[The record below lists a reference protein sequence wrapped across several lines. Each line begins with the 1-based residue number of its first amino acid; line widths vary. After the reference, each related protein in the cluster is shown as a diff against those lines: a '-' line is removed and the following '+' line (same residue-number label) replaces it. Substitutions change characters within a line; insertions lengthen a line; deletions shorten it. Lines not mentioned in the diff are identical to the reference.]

1 MNRRFSFS
9 NASFQIPYATAN
21 DLLLDDSDSLERDFF
36 ADEIHD
42 LTFNTPVPNRETTSL
57 QYDYND
63 QIDLQRPHLR
73 QQPEK
78 FNVQYRNKLHD
89 GRESSVNIREAS
101 PTPRASKVVLDFEG
115 SESRSSLTPTPV
127 QRHSTRRS
135 KGRDIINS
143 SSGNPKP
150 QCLPSASTQTAK
162 YDLEPP
168 RTINKSNSKPR
179 KPTRKPSPP
188 QTLGWT
194 RNLTSQEHVHR
205 LPVKRDTTVSRDAT
219 TMDVNNYNNNSY
231 IGLLESDRERPREH
245 DPQSSEVTIT
255 KVHSRPE
262 PSPERGPRLPE
273 PGSGSKFQI
282 EIEPRDMSDA
292 VTPPIREVNEDLQ
305 GKSNEVPISKLSSVI
320 QVGVME
326 KPEALRLKKS
336 KHISSSSSSHS
347 KPART
352 EPVSS
357 SKGKGTTRKRTILT
371 VGQKQKSRKT
381 ENDPTQV
388 ARKRR
393 RLSSVT
399 EESSISESCAEPKPS
414 QGVQMIIESN
424 SSYPRPSDTRL
435 TEGTQDMVA
444 SSLRLQQPAKSDALF
459 DCYYPPSV
467 TDTTGLTP
475 PGNLVPKLTQ
485 QGDTGEVPD
494 EVQDFLSRYA
504 KKYGSGAANPTSN
517 EVTSRSLSS
526 KQSEGGRAVSAL
538 APLPKRRDVHS
549 ETPVA
554 PEIQS
559 VTKSKKRTDVEIET
573 GAEITD
579 TKSSTSVV
587 NETSVDSV
595 RPKQRKSTVMSGR
608 RASVATRDQ
617 VTRHDNSTIV
627 YSNLTTMGGVDHY
640 PEQSHFQEFTSSE
653 ANMVAVTSSTRL
665 RKDNLGQHDVPIYTH
680 LNEYGVGK
688 DLNIVS
694 KPQPEPYSE
703 VDKPVS
709 AVSESS
715 LYYETLGTNFD
726 EELTFEKKDNQHK
739 RVLETH
745 IISKPFKD
753 EKVVMNPKP
762 LVEPRADD
770 MFARKKRD
778 NYLQKGIDLTAHSSR
793 RITKKSGPK
802 LEQASSRQSHVDP
815 SYVDTQ
821 VALKSD
827 SRSVQQKGGKPA
839 RVRVR
844 NSNAPDRGLDD
855 RNSEE
860 ISRTSAHRKTRRKDE
875 AVAFEVK
882 GDPKPIVG
890 DRNRSGKKTNDKPK
904 PAEPPLSSIGSTIV
918 DQITVLGQKVIETLG
933 LFNSQTQEKQRDYDE
948 AAIGVDTSSKDSVGS
963 LEKEQVAK
971 SQPRSPKSVQTAQ
984 SPRKSFHSNLG
995 FAYDDKPS
1003 DKDWI
1008 DHSDYEHHNEVY
1020 SKHESSHRHETRDV
1034 PQIPLKRSATMA
1046 EVQNRSM
1053 EESELLINGRSDD
1066 LVSVDRKTKR
1076 ARISRVSS
1084 SRGRSQ
1090 GPRDGRGQRLKI
1102 RDKQSSSVRAK
1113 NTGRATNKG
1122 VHLSSTGSSQ
1132 TRKTEDDKK
1141 AKKDACGL
1149 TIPVAPTFTSD
1160 LLRQKRIQ
1168 SKTERELARSNNE
1181 DQNDANKYCS
1191 KSDVLVVGGSK
1202 ASVKA
1207 LPSNLQPT
1215 TKQSTRSNATAQHQ
1229 KSQLETTGEMAAN
1242 RRKKDFEEKLKLW
1255 EKRASAEFSDLP
1267 DHHRPLPNFKG
1278 LHAAQKAEL
1287 ENMEKRR
1294 KESVR
1299 PPTKPIEPRFTV
1311 DVRLAERERFDKV
1324 RREREKEAERIKG
1337 EREREMRER
1346 EEKEW
1351 REARKRSVPRANAVP
1366 EWYYTRAQA
1375 PKKST

>member
-1 MNRRFSFS
+1 
-9 NASFQIPYATAN
+9 
-21 DLLLDDSDSLERDFF
+21 
-36 ADEIHD
+36 
-42 LTFNTPVPNRETTSL
+42 
-57 QYDYND
+57 
-63 QIDLQRPHLR
+63 
-73 QQPEK
+73 
-78 FNVQYRNKLHD
+78 
-89 GRESSVNIREAS
+89 
-101 PTPRASKVVLDFEG
+101 
-115 SESRSSLTPTPV
+115 
-127 QRHSTRRS
+127 
-135 KGRDIINS
+135 
-143 SSGNPKP
+143 
-150 QCLPSASTQTAK
+150 
-162 YDLEPP
+162 
-168 RTINKSNSKPR
+168 
-179 KPTRKPSPP
+179 
-188 QTLGWT
+188 
-194 RNLTSQEHVHR
+194 
-205 LPVKRDTTVSRDAT
+205 
-219 TMDVNNYNNNSY
+219 
-231 IGLLESDRERPREH
+231 
-245 DPQSSEVTIT
+245 
-255 KVHSRPE
+255 
-262 PSPERGPRLPE
+262 
-273 PGSGSKFQI
+273 
-282 EIEPRDMSDA
+282 
-292 VTPPIREVNEDLQ
+292 
-305 GKSNEVPISKLSSVI
+305 
-320 QVGVME
+320 ME
-326 KPEALRLKKS
+326 KPEALGLKKS

-357 SKGKGTTRKRTILT
+357 SKGKGTNRKRTILT
-371 VGQKQKSRKT
+371 VGQKQKNRKT

-414 QGVQMIIESN
+414 QGVQMIIESS

-459 DCYYPPSV
+459 ESYYPPSV

-475 PGNLVPKLTQ
+475 PGNLLPKLTQ

-559 VTKSKKRTDVEIET
+559 VTKSKKRTDVETET

-617 VTRHDNSTIV
+617 VTRHDNSTIIH
-627 YSNLTTMGGVDHY
+627 SNLTTMRGVDHY
-640 PEQSHFQEFTSSE
+640 PEQSDFHEFTSSE

-665 RKDNLGQHDVPIYTH
+665 RKDNLGQHDVPNSTH

-688 DLNIVS
+688 DSNVVS

-709 AVSESS
+709 AVSEPS

-745 IISKPFKD
+745 IISKPFED
-753 EKVVMNPKP
+753 EKVAMNPKP

-844 NSNAPDRGLDD
+844 NSNAPERGLDD

-860 ISRTSAHRKTRRKDE
+860 ISRTSAHRKTRKKDE

-890 DRNRSGKKTNDKPK
+890 DRNRSGKKKNDKPK

-933 LFNSQTQEKQRDYDE
+933 CVTYFMNFVSLFYMF
-948 AAIGVDTSSKDSVGS
+948 VS
-963 LEKEQVAK
+963 LFHTFVFHLSCSESIIYQGY
-971 SQPRSPKSVQTAQ
+971 QILSPHGLASYRPVLLPKLIHIVQT
-984 SPRKSFHSNLG
+984 L
-995 FAYDDKPS
+995 Y
-1003 DKDWI
+1003 
-1008 DHSDYEHHNEVY
+1008 
-1020 SKHESSHRHETRDV
+1020 
-1034 PQIPLKRSATMA
+1034 
-1046 EVQNRSM
+1046 
-1053 EESELLINGRSDD
+1053 
-1066 LVSVDRKTKR
+1066 
-1076 ARISRVSS
+1076 
-1084 SRGRSQ
+1084 
-1090 GPRDGRGQRLKI
+1090 
-1102 RDKQSSSVRAK
+1102 
-1113 NTGRATNKG
+1113 
-1122 VHLSSTGSSQ
+1122 
-1132 TRKTEDDKK
+1132 
-1141 AKKDACGL
+1141 
-1149 TIPVAPTFTSD
+1149 
-1160 LLRQKRIQ
+1160 
-1168 SKTERELARSNNE
+1168 
-1181 DQNDANKYCS
+1181 
-1191 KSDVLVVGGSK
+1191 
-1202 ASVKA
+1202 
-1207 LPSNLQPT
+1207 
-1215 TKQSTRSNATAQHQ
+1215 
-1229 KSQLETTGEMAAN
+1229 
-1242 RRKKDFEEKLKLW
+1242 
-1255 EKRASAEFSDLP
+1255 
-1267 DHHRPLPNFKG
+1267 FKFYIIF
-1278 LHAAQKAEL
+1278 LFL
-1287 ENMEKRR
+1287 
-1294 KESVR
+1294 
-1299 PPTKPIEPRFTV
+1299 F
-1311 DVRLAERERFDKV
+1311 
-1324 RREREKEAERIKG
+1324 
-1337 EREREMRER
+1337 
-1346 EEKEW
+1346 
-1351 REARKRSVPRANAVP
+1351 
-1366 EWYYTRAQA
+1366 
-1375 PKKST
+1375 